1 MRETTVSAVWQP
13 LGLERTR
20 CKAPRLY
27 AGSACR
33 DSEAL
38 VAVVSLCCMFSDSAR
53 KSTSAKTVACLVSSC
68 FALELVDESLDLSLR
83 QATDAIEAHPT
94 EGQVQLLIK
103 NNVA

>member
-33 DSEAL
+33 DSE
-38 VAVVSLCCMFSDSAR
+38 AVVSLCCMFSDSAR

-83 QATDAIEAHPT
+83 QTTDAIEAHPT